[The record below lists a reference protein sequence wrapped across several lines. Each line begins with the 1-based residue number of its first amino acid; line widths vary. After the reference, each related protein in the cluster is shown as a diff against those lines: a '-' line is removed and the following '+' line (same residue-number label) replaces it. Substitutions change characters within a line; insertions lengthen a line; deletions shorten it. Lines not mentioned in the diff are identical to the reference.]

1 MAYQGKPTR
10 SELID
15 IKRKIRLSHTGHK
28 LLKMKRDGLI
38 IEFFNILEKVRD
50 IRGVLTEEYRHAS
63 RLLTVAEGN
72 EGTIAIKAAAFAP
85 KDKPYVHVRSKN
97 VMGVVVPQ
105 VESRAVRKRIVER
118 GYGVIGTHSSI
129 DDAVAAYEKL
139 VEDIVV
145 AAEIETTIRKLLID
159 IEKTKRRVNALEFKV
174 IPDLQAA
181 AAFITFRL
189 EEMER
194 ENIFRLKT
202 LKKKGESKD
211 AAALV
216 AAARALVAT
225 APPKA

>member
-1 MAYQGKPTR
+1 LAYEGKPTR

-15 IKRKIRLSHTGHK
+15 IKRKIKLSETGHK

-38 IEFFNILEKVRD
+38 IEFFQILEKARD
-50 IRGVLTEEYRHAS
+50 IRGILTEEYIEARR
-63 RLLTVAEGN
+63 RLTIAEGV

-85 KDKPYVHVRSKN
+85 KDKPYVHIRPKN

-105 VESRAVRKRIVER
+105 VESQSVKKKIVER
-118 GYGVIGTHSSI
+118 GYGIIGSRSAI
-129 DDAVAAYEKL
+129 DDAVGAYEIL
-139 VEDIVV
+139 VEDIVL

-174 IPDLQAA
+174 IPELTEA

-194 ENIFRLKT
+194 ENTFRLKMI
-202 LKKKGESKD
+202 KKKSGGGKAE
-211 AAALV
+211 AAA
-216 AAARALVAT
+216 AD
-225 APPKA
+225 